1 MTEEVVQENIA
12 PEILKEAE
20 SQGWVPKEKF
30 RGNETDWVDADV
42 FVKRGREILP
52 ILRKNNENLM
62 RELNHTK
69 EQLKEFREAAEEFKK
84 FQKDSYERKVAE
96 YEGRLAEIKASRAQ
110 AINDGDGQKVNALDE
125 ALDTVKEEIKEA
137 KQAVKEA
144 AKPVSDPVPSSIDPA
159 LQVWLDKNKWF
170 GNDRRLTAIANGVGE
185 SLRLEQPTLKGQEF
199 LDRLD
204 EILKE
209 EMPDK
214 FGGETKKKVSGS
226 PVESGAGRASRSGGN
241 SRSYDNLP
249 PEAKAACDRFV
260 KQKLMTKEQYVAE
273 YDWE

>member
-1 MTEEVVQENIA
+1 MTEEVVQESIA

-96 YEGRLAEIKASRAQ
+96 YETRLAEIKASRAQ

-214 FGGETKKKVSGS
+214 FGGETKKKASGS
-226 PVESGAGRASRSGGN
+226 PVESGAGRASRSGGS